1 MSELIDIT
9 SYSDDEL
16 ILIVDNNESLYT
28 IRYTENFPTYLDRR
42 YKYTSRQWNN
52 LVKHLQSDKQ

>member
-16 ILIVDNNESLYT
+16 ILIVDNNAFLYE
-28 IRYTENFPTYLDRR
+28 IRYTKYFPTCIDGR
-42 YKYTSRQWNN
+42 YKYTPRQWSN
-52 LVKHLQSDKQ
+52 LVKHLQDNK

>member
-16 ILIVDNNESLYT
+16 ILIVDNDEFLYT
-28 IRYTENFPTYLDRR
+28 IRYEDYFPFYIDNR
-42 YKYTSRQWNN
+42 YKYNPIQYCN
-52 LVKHLQSDKQ
+52 LVKHLQNDK